1 MNTEEKAKIRMSL
14 IEVGFTEEQIEITLR
29 CIFDDDDD

>member
-1 MNTEEKAKIRMSL
+1 MFTEEEKIRQLM
-14 IEVGFTEEQIEITLR
+14 EDAGFTEEQIRIFIN